1 MMDRREFL
9 RGTASAVIPILLS
22 PLAAF
27 AQQPQGNAQPQ
38 QPAAP
43 PAQPAAPVSP
53 QVMAILRNWEVRTA
67 NITFMTGAFSRY
79 VYDSVFG
86 VEKRADGR
94 FHYQAPDLG
103 RLDFT
108 VPKLPVPPENPNR
121 KTKTGEKYK
130 IVADTPQR
138 WVCTGTKVLVI
149 DDAMKQVQKIDI
161 PPQLQGQSIADG
173 PLPFLFG
180 MKADK
185 ALKRYELSIGTM
197 HGPETYHLVAKP
209 LWKQDAQEWSQ
220 AEVLLNPANFLPKA
234 IRTIDPAGTRDT
246 VYAFHQDTIDT
257 SKALFASNPFDERKL
272 GIGSYNIIQETTAE
286 QPQEQRTVPRSVLR

>member
-1 MMDRREFL
+1 MDRREFL
-9 RGTASAVIPILLS
+9 RGTATAVIPLFLS

-27 AQQPQGNAQPQ
+27 AQQPQGNAPQPGAPQ
-38 QPAAP
+38 AAAAP
-43 PAQPAAPVSP
+43 PVNP
-53 QVMAILRNWEVRTA
+53 QVLAVLRNWELKTA
-67 NITFMTGAFSRY
+67 SITFLSGNFTRY

-103 RLDFT
+103 RLDFA
-108 VPKLPVPPENPNR
+108 VPKELPNPPVNPGR
-121 KTKTGEKYK
+121 TTKTGEPYK

-149 DDAMKQVQKIDI
+149 DDAMKQVQKIEI
-161 PPQLQGQSIADG
+161 PPQLQGQNIADG

-185 ALKRYELSIGTM
+185 ALKRYELTIGKM
-197 HGPETYHLVAKP
+197 HSRETYHLVAKP

-246 VYAFHQDTIDT
+246 VYAFHQETLDT
-257 SKALFASNPFDERKL
+257 SKALFAANPFDERRL
-272 GIGSYNIIQETTAE
+272 GIGSYNVLQETTAE
-286 QPQEQRTVPRSVLR
+286 QPPEQRTVPRSVLR